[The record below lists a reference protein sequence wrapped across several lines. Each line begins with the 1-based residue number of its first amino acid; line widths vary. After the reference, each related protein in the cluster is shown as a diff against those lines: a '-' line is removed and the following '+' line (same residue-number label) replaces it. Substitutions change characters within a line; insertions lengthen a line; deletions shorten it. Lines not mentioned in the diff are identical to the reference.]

1 MDFNWTDAQQAL
13 RRRIIDFAN
22 AELDEGALQRDA
34 SETFS
39 HALWRKCGEAGLL
52 GLNAP
57 AAFGGEGEGALSTV
71 IALEALGYACHDN
84 GLTFG
89 ISALLTSVLPTLID
103 FASDA
108 QKARVLPALVRGDS
122 IACYAMTE
130 EATGSDAYAL
140 RTTATQKGDSYML
153 NGEKWF
159 ITFAPVADVGLI
171 YATTNPKAGKWG
183 LSLFLVDMKTPGL
196 EVSPVQSK
204 MGLRTV
210 PMGKLILHDCAVPAN
225 CLIGKAGAG
234 ASLFNHSQEWERA
247 CILAGQI
254 GMMERQ
260 LEACVAFARDRQAF
274 GQSIGKFQAIS
285 NRIAEMKLR
294 LETARLLT
302 YRAAWLKDQG
312 KPAMLDAALANLH
325 LGESFLQNSLEA
337 VRIHGARGYLTE
349 FEVERD
355 LRDAMGGP
363 IYGGTSDIQRNII
376 ARLMGL

>member
-1 MDFNWTDAQQAL
+1 MDFNWTEAQQAL
-13 RRRIIDFAN
+13 RRRIIEFAR
-22 AELDEGALQRDA
+22 AELIQGAVQRDTA
-34 SETFS
+34 GEFS
-39 HALWRKCGEAGLL
+39 RALWRKCAEAGLL

-57 AAFGGEGEGALSTV
+57 AAFGGQGEGALSTV
-71 IALEALGYACHDN
+71 IMLEALGYACPDN

-103 FASDA
+103 FASDV
-108 QKARVLPALVRGDS
+108 QKALVLPALVRGDS

-140 RTTATQKGDSYML
+140 HTTATRQGDSYVL

-159 ITFAPVADVGLI
+159 TTFAPVADIALI
-171 YATTNPKAGKWG
+171 YAATNPKAGKWG
-183 LSLFLVDMKTPGL
+183 LSLFLVDTKTPGL
-196 EVSPVQSK
+196 EASPVQPK

-210 PMGKLILHDCAVPAN
+210 PIGKLIMRNCIVPATS
-225 CLIGKAGAG
+225 LIGKEGAG
-234 ASLFNHSQEWERA
+234 ASMFNHSQEWERA

-254 GMMERQ
+254 GMLERQ
-260 LEACVAFARDRQAF
+260 LETCVAFARERQAF
-274 GQSIGKFQAIS
+274 GQSIGKFQSIS

-355 LRDAMGGP
+355 FRDAMGGP